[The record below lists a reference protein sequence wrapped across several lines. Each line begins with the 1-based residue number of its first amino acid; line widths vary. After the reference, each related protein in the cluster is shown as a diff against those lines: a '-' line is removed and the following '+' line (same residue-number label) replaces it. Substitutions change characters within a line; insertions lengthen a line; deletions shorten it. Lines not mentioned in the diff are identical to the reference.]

1 MWVLLSQSQ
10 DLYFF
15 PEGYLRTSGSEFSI
29 DLKNIDNAYV
39 HLTNNAVQKNSKSY
53 GQYEDGNQLSFDS
66 FQEYI
71 NVHLNANVS
80 VKDDLVPQMKQIVI
94 KTFNA
99 VRKQLDPLRRQQSF
113 ELFGYD
119 FILDEDFNLWLIEV
133 NTNPCLEESSKL
145 LEMLLPRMVEDM
157 MQITIDTVFPQKSIQ
172 KKAKS
177 SKPIAHPVPGYP
189 DTDNMWQRLCN
200 IDK

>member
-1 MWVLLSQSQ
+1 
-10 DLYFF
+10 
-15 PEGYLRTSGSEFSI
+15 
-29 DLKNIDNAYV
+29 LKNIDNAYV

-71 NVHLNANVS
+71 NEHLNAKVS
-80 VKDDLVPQMKQIVI
+80 VKDDLVPQMQQIVI

-99 VRKQLDPLRRQQSF
+99 VRKQLDPLRRQHSF

-119 FILDEDFNLWLIEV
+119 FILDQDFNLWLIEV

-145 LEMLLPRMVEDM
+145 LKMLLPRMIEDM
-157 MQITIDTVFPQKSIQ
+157 MQITIDTVFPQKSI
-172 KKAKS
+172 
-177 SKPIAHPVPGYP
+177 
-189 DTDNMWQRLCN
+189 
-200 IDK
+200 

>member
-1 MWVLLSQSQ
+1 M
-10 DLYFF
+10 
-15 PEGYLRTSGSEFSI
+15 
-29 DLKNIDNAYV
+29 KNIDNAYV

-71 NVHLNANVS
+71 NEHLNAKVS
-80 VKDDLVPQMKQIVI
+80 VKDDLVPQMQQIVI

-99 VRKQLDPLRRQQSF
+99 VRKQLDPLRRQHSF

-119 FILDEDFNLWLIEV
+119 FILDQEFNLWLIEV

-145 LEMLLPRMVEDM
+145 LEMLLPRMIEDM
-157 MQITIDTVFPQKSIQ
+157 MQITIDTVFPQKSI
-172 KKAKS
+172 
-177 SKPIAHPVPGYP
+177 
-189 DTDNMWQRLCN
+189 
-200 IDK
+200 

>member
-1 MWVLLSQSQ
+1 
-10 DLYFF
+10 LYFF
-15 PEGYLRTSGSEFSI
+15 PEGYLRTSGSEFRI

-71 NVHLNANVS
+71 NEHLNAKVS
-80 VKDDLVPQMKQIVI
+80 VKDDLVPQMQQIVI

-99 VRKQLDPLRRQQSF
+99 VRKQLDPLRRQHSF

-119 FILDEDFNLWLIEV
+119 FILDQEFNLWLIEV

-145 LEMLLPRMVEDM
+145 LEMLLPRMIEDM
-157 MQITIDTVFPQKSIQ
+157 MQITIDTVFPQKSI
-172 KKAKS
+172 
-177 SKPIAHPVPGYP
+177 
-189 DTDNMWQRLCN
+189 
-200 IDK
+200 

>member
-1 MWVLLSQSQ
+1 M
-10 DLYFF
+10 
-15 PEGYLRTSGSEFSI
+15 
-29 DLKNIDNAYV
+29 KNIDNAYV

-71 NVHLNANVS
+71 NEHLNAKVS
-80 VKDDLVPQMKQIVI
+80 VKDDLVPQMQQIVI

-99 VRKQLDPLRRQQSF
+99 VRKQLDPLRRQHSF

-119 FILDEDFNLWLIEV
+119 FILDQDFNLWLIEV

-145 LEMLLPRMVEDM
+145 LKMLLPRMIEDM
-157 MQITIDTVFPQKSIQ
+157 MQITIDTVFPQKSI
-172 KKAKS
+172 
-177 SKPIAHPVPGYP
+177 
-189 DTDNMWQRLCN
+189 
-200 IDK
+200 